1 MPYRRTSKQISSNRK
16 SCRFQGEGEQKM
28 PHWRIWKQIWTLK
41 GGMLVCRG
49 SHNKAPTTENSSKI
63 DFLTALEARS
73 PRARSWH
80 VWILWS
86 PLSYS
91 LASYS
96 LQYSWAS
103 LVAQLVKNSP
113 AMWETWFQSLDWED
127 PLEKGKATTPVFWP
141 GEFHDLYSPW
151 RHKESDTPE
160 RLSLSHP
167 LPIGCFWLSYQ
178 LLADSTCRGF
188 YLGSPFYSIN
198 MCFYFYASA
207 KLFWLL

>member
-1 MPYRRTSKQISSNRK
+1 MRNKAESQMPYRRTSKQISSNRR

-103 LVAQLVKNSP
+103 LVAQLVKNPP
-113 AMWETWFQSLDWED
+113 AMWGPGFD
-127 PLEKGKATTPVFWP
+127 PWVGKIPWRRERLPTPVFWP
-141 GEFHDLYSPW
+141 GEFHGLYSP
-151 RHKESDTPE
+151 
-160 RLSLSHP
+160 
-167 LPIGCFWLSYQ
+167 
-178 LLADSTCRGF
+178 
-188 YLGSPFYSIN
+188 
-198 MCFYFYASA
+198 
-207 KLFWLL
+207 